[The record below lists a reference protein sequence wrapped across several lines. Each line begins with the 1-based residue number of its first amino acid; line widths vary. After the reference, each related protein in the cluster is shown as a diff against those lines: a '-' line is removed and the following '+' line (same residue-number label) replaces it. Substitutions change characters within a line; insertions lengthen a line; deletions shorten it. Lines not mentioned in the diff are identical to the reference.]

1 MPDHHLAF
9 ADIMAEL
16 LAQSPD
22 KPSDPPVVKSE
33 SVLEDKT
40 NEVLQALIGEAA
52 TSPGVAKSAVLADE
66 IIKPDVAATT
76 AVVAELTQA
85 ETVAPEVVVQ
95 ETASTPKFGGIV
107 NVGGF
112 HAAVARFKAMKG
124 GS

>member
-40 NEVLQALIGEAA
+40 NEVLQALIGKEPVVVDEAKHLDTGTLA
-52 TSPGVAKSAVLADE
+52 AAVSAV
-66 IIKPDVAATT
+66 
-76 AVVAELTQA
+76 A
-85 ETVAPEVVVQ
+85 ETPVVVQ
-95 ETASTPKFGGIV
+95 EAASTPKFGGIV
-107 NVGGF
+107 DVGGF

>member
-16 LAQSPD
+16 MGKTPD

-40 NEVLQALIGEAA
+40 DLVLESLLGPGTEDCHVHEVRLPEAEK
-52 TSPGVAKSAVLADE
+52 TV
-66 IIKPDVAATT
+66 DV
-76 AVVAELTQA
+76 
-85 ETVAPEVVVQ
+85 PEVVGS
-95 ETASTPKFGGIV
+95 EAASTPS
-107 NVGGF
+107 GF
-112 HAAVARFKAMKG
+112 YAAVARFKAMRG

>member
-22 KPSDPPVVKSE
+22 KPNDPPVEK

-40 NEVLQALIGEAA
+40 DLVLQSLIGEAA
-52 TSPGVAKSAVLADE
+52 PSPGVASSAVLVDE
-66 IIKPDVAATT
+66 IVKPDVSAAT
-76 AVVAELTQA
+76 AVVAELTKA
-85 ETVAPEVVVQ
+85 ETVVPEVVVQ
-95 ETASTPKFGGIV
+95 EAASTPKSGGIV
-107 NVGGF
+107 DVGGF
-112 HAAVARFKAMKG
+112 HAAVARFKAMKR